1 MSKDKREPHDY
12 LLALIK
18 NSVKPSAKEEKEE
31 GPDCS
36 KWVARVN
43 QGWDVA
49 LKALEE
55 PGSGWLNEAGPDYID
70 PPLDFEEFYLATS
83 VFTQPKWVLA
93 SKDLSYE
100 RADLLTQLKKIVFLV
115 EKCIEDGEITYSQ
128 DTNLIR
134 SWPNY
139 LIIAAFQVG
148 RVLSHEPTLR
158 RLAGYSLKDGP
169 RDATAERRKAV
180 AALWPVRYEQV
191 RTARKRYTAN
201 KKDNWREI
209 VKKADPQIPDWL
221 INELPRDSKQE
232 PKPLTGRWL
241 AEDLRST
248 PSAILEDV
256 KALKKSGE
264 L

>member
-1 MSKDKREPHDY
+1 MGKDKGELRD

-18 NSVKPSAKEEKEE
+18 SKTKPLVKEEKDE

-49 LKALEE
+49 LRAVQEQ
-55 PGSGWLNEAGPDYID
+55 GWELDSID
-70 PPLDFEEFYLATS
+70 PPLDYEEFYSANSLFAH
-83 VFTQPKWVLA
+83 PKWVLV
-93 SKDLSYE
+93 SRELWYE
-100 RADLLTQLKKIVFLV
+100 RGDLLTQLKKIVFLI
-115 EKCIEDGEITYSQ
+115 EKCIDDGEITYDG
-128 DTNLIR
+128 DTSLIR

-139 LIIAAFQVG
+139 LIVAAYQVG

-158 RLAGYSLKDGP
+158 RLAGYSLKEGP
-169 RDATAERRKAV
+169 RDTTAERRKTV
-180 AALWPVRYEQV
+180 AALWPRRYQQV

-201 KKDNWREI
+201 KKDAWQEI
-209 VKKADPQIPDWL
+209 IRKAEPQLPDWL
-221 INELPRDSKQE
+221 IDELPPESKQE
-232 PKPLTGRWL
+232 PKLLAARWL
-241 AEDLRST
+241 AEDLHST

-256 KALKKSGE
+256 KVLKKSGE

>member
-1 MSKDKREPHDY
+1 MSKDKREIHD

-18 NSVKPSAKEEKEE
+18 SSTKPFVKEEKDE

-36 KWVARVN
+36 RWVARVN
-43 QGWDVA
+43 NGWDIA
-49 LKALEE
+49 LKALQERDWQ
-55 PGSGWLNEAGPDYID
+55 SGPDYID
-70 PPLDFEEFYLATS
+70 PPQDFEEFYLANS
-83 VFTQPKWVLA
+83 LFTQPKWVLV
-93 SKDLSYE
+93 SRDLWYE
-100 RADLLTQLKKIVFLV
+100 RGDLLTQLKKIVFLI
-115 EKCIEDGEITYSQ
+115 EKCIDDGEITYSQ
-128 DTNLIR
+128 DTSLIR

-139 LIIAAFQVG
+139 LIVEAYKIG

-169 RDATAERRKAV
+169 RDSTAERRKKV

-209 VKKADPQIPDWL
+209 VKKADPQLPDWL
-221 INELPRDSKQE
+221 IDELPRKSKQE
-232 PKPLTGRWL
+232 PKHLAARWL
-241 AEDLRST
+241 ADDLRST